1 MAIDTLAKRNSAMR
15 RGILMP
21 DGTID
26 AADRGTL
33 LLVYTP
39 TAGGDHHYVLPDAA
53 TCAGQ
58 SVGAIEINDSAT
70 YNSIFTSLGGDVQGN
85 AAGTGYTLTTV
96 SQRASIVFVSTG
108 VEWLILSLVLF

>member
-1 MAIDTLAKRNSAMR
+1 MALAWKNLAWATNSWLGMNA
-15 RGILMP
+15 GP
-21 DGTID
+21 PNAWK
-26 AADRGTL
+26 AAS
-33 LLVYTP
+33 
-39 TAGGDHHYVLPDAA
+39 GDHTYVLPDAA

-96 SQRASIVFVSTG
+96 SQRVSIVFVSTG